1 MRKLILISA
10 AVLMPLAAHARDITA
25 DDTVRGFVT
34 TSVLAAKV
42 AQGCKKISVSTEGLL
57 ALQLDVTAH
66 IEAENYTVE
75 EAAPLQDA
83 AFNAEIEEAALAQI
97 KERGFD
103 PQKAKDLCAFG
114 TEEMTKGSPVGAVL
128 ESR

>member
-1 MRKLILISA
+1 MHKAILIA
-10 AVLMPLAAHARDITA
+10 LALAAPLSAQTRDITA
-25 DDTVRGFVT
+25 DETVRGFMT
-34 TSVLAAKV
+34 TSVVAAKV

-57 ALQLDVTAH
+57 TLQVDVTKH

-75 EAAPLQDA
+75 EAAALQEA
-83 AFNAEIEEAALAQI
+83 AFNTQIEEAAVALI

-103 PQKAKDLCAFG
+103 PQKSKDLCAFG
-114 TEEMTKGSPVGAVL
+114 AEEMTKGSAIGAVL